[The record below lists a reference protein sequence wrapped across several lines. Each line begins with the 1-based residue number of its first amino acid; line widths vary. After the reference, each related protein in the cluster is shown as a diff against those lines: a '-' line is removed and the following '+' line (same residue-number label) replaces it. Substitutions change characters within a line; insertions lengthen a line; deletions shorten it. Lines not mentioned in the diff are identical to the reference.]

1 MLIVI
6 LGNYGSGK
14 TLLLTYLAT
23 KTKRNIFSNFGL
35 KIKNYNSLDVL
46 DLLNLPNNIDVFLDE
61 AYTWLES
68 RLSGKAINRYLSYIL
83 LQSRKRTLDIY
94 CTAQLFSTI
103 DIRFRH
109 KSDIII
115 ECHKYKDG
123 FHYKF
128 FNKNTFKR
136 KYLILPFSESIKY
149 YKYYDTYEIV
159 EPYEKARL
167 EFSLL
172 LSDTNKLFKR
182 AKEIAKYIKPKLSK
196 ITHDSVKF
204 ALMDN
209 GFVKDF
215 EPYVYPIL
223 KDGVKY

>member
-14 TLLLTYLAT
+14 TLFLTYLAS
-23 KTKRNIFSNFGL
+23 KTKRKIFSNFGL
-35 KIKNYNSLDVL
+35 KFKNFNSLDVL

-103 DIRFRH
+103 DVRFRH

-115 ECHKYKDG
+115 ECHKFKDG
-123 FHYKF
+123 FHYKIL
-128 FNKNTFKR
+128 NRNTFKR
-136 KYLILPFSESIKY
+136 KYFIFPFDKAKKY
-149 YKYYDTYEIV
+149 YEYYDTYEIV
-159 EPYEKARL
+159 EPFEKARL

-172 LSDTNKLFKR
+172 QSDTNKLFKK
-182 AKEIAKYIKPKLSK
+182 AKQIAKFIKPKLTK
-196 ITHDSVKF
+196 ITHDSVKL
-204 ALMDN
+204 ALMEN
-209 GFVKDF
+209 GFVRDF
-215 EPYVYPIL
+215 EPFVYPIL
-223 KDGVKY
+223 KDGVQY

>member
-14 TLLLTYLAT
+14 TLLLTYLSL
-23 KTKRNIFSNFGL
+23 KSKRDIYSNFKL
-35 KIKNYNSLDVL
+35 NIKKYNSLDIL
-46 DLLNLPNNIDVFLDE
+46 DLLNLPNNIDVYLDE

-83 LQSRKRTLDIY
+83 LQSRKRTIDIY

-103 DIRFRH
+103 DVRFRN
-109 KSDIII
+109 KSDILVK
-115 ECHKYKDG
+115 CRKCKDG
-123 FHYKF
+123 FHYRF
-128 FNKNTFKR
+128 FNLNTFKN
-136 KYLILPFSESIKY
+136 KYFVLLFDKAKKY

-159 EPYEKARL
+159 EPFEKARL

-172 LSDTNKLFKR
+172 LSDTNKLFKK
-182 AKEIAKYIKPKLSK
+182 ATQIAKIIKPKLNR

-223 KDGVKY
+223 KNGVKY

>member
-14 TLLLTYLAT
+14 TLFLTYLT
-23 KTKRNIFSNFGL
+23 FKTKRNVFSNFKL
-35 KIKNYNSLDVL
+35 NTKNYNHLDVL
-46 DLLNLPNNIDVFLDE
+46 DLLNLPNHIDVFLDE

-83 LQSRKRTLDIY
+83 LQSRKRTIDIY

-103 DIRFRH
+103 DVRFRH

-115 ECHKYKDG
+115 ECHKFKDG
-123 FHYKF
+123 FHYKI
-128 FNKNTFKR
+128 FNKNTFKS
-136 KYLILPFSESIKY
+136 KYFILPFDNAKKY
-149 YKYYDTYEIV
+149 YSYYDTYEIV
-159 EPYEKARL
+159 EPFEKARL

-172 LSDTNKLFKR
+172 QSDTSKLFKR
-182 AKEIAKYIKPKLSK
+182 AKEIAKVIKPKLSR
-196 ITHDSVKF
+196 ITHDSVKL

-215 EPYVYPIL
+215 EPFVYSIL
-223 KDGVKY
+223 KEGVQY

>member
-14 TLLLTYLAT
+14 TLLLTYFAL
-23 KTKRNIFSNFGL
+23 KTKRKIFSNF
-35 KIKNYNSLDVL
+35 KINTDNYNTLEVL
-46 DLLNLPNNIDVFLDE
+46 DLLELPNNIDVFLDE

-103 DIRFRH
+103 DVRFRH

-115 ECHKYKDG
+115 ECHKFKDG
-123 FHYKF
+123 FHYKI
-128 FNKNTFKR
+128 FNRNTFKR
-136 KYLILPFSESIKY
+136 KYFVLPFDLAKKY
-149 YKYYDTYEIV
+149 YSYYDTYEIV

-172 LSDTNKLFKR
+172 SSDTNKLFKK
-182 AKEIAKYIKPKLSK
+182 AKQIAKYIKPKLTR

-215 EPYVYPIL
+215 EPFVYPIL
-223 KDGVKY
+223 KNGVKY